1 MKIIKIK
8 SNHECQIKS
17 EDEFD
22 ALLNREL
29 NF

>member
-8 SNHECQIKS
+8 NNPECQIRT